1 KLTPRQQRFVDAYV
15 AGDAAAGTCY
25 RRAGYAAATDGAAY
39 AGASRLLRNAK
50 VSAAVES
57 ARRTVTDA
65 VVREAAVRNLVTV
78 EEVIG
83 GLKREANFKGKG
95 ASHSARVAAWG
106 KLADLLGLNREPDR
120 EPDSVR
126 VNVINVYLSA
136 QPEEPGD
143 PGQEADGLRAGLPA
157 APRPD

>member
-78 EEVIG
+78 SEVVA
-83 GLKREANFKGKG
+83 GLKREAVFEGRG
-95 ASHSARVAAWG
+95 CSHSARGTAWG
-106 KLADLLGLNREPDR
+106 RRADLRGLPGEPPEADV
-120 EPDSVR
+120 VR
-126 VNVINVYLSA
+126 VRIANVSLTHS
-136 QPEEPGD
+136 G
-143 PGQEADGLRAGLPA
+143 PGQEPGHPG
-157 APRPD
+157 